1 MKFTNAIRPAM
12 ATMIISAAF
21 AVATPAQAQGPAGSY
36 GSGIACTNL
45 DTALP
50 ATLVLTFYSIDSD
63 VVALSYT
70 DPVQVPAGGSRNY
83 FTPSSPP
90 GLASGF
96 LGSAVV
102 SSDRALSCNVN
113 TQVVSAG
120 VGTAG
125 TPYRAGSSAGLDSS
139 QASATVYAPQLMKK
153 LAGTYD
159 SYMALQNTD
168 SAPIAVTVTYK
179 DRNGNAF
186 PAATE
191 TFTIKGQATHVSY
204 QASNANLPAGFLGGA
219 TVTSTGGKL
228 VGAVAF
234 YNSGTSAATAQFH
247 AYNTFA
253 VGGPKLFAPRQV
265 RNYYGYNS
273 GLSIQNIGAAAAAV
287 KITFT
292 FAGQTFVVNS
302 PAINPGATFS
312 PFIANLPELAG
323 VDALAVGSR
332 TGSAVIE
339 GPAGSSFVAIANED
353 NRGQYFSGA
362 TGPAIPAE
370 QVGFGSTYN
379 AMVDGTATNTVFF
392 AQVPSKAGG
401 FFSGGIQVANASA
414 TAGTCTITY
423 AGVAGATE
431 SNVALAGNGAMSRFA
446 PNVANLIV
454 APATSFNSAVK
465 VACTVPIY
473 GISNFSARSTAAFG
487 DSFITA
493 NGLNQ

>member
-1 MKFTNAIRPAM
+1 MKFSNALRPAM
-12 ATMIISAAF
+12 AAMILSAAF
-21 AVATPAQAQGPAGSY
+21 AVATPAQAQGPSGSY
-36 GSGIACTNL
+36 GSGIACNNL
-45 DTALP
+45 DASLP
-50 ATLVLTFYSIDSD
+50 ATLVLTFYAQDSD
-63 VVALSYT
+63 TVALSYT
-70 DPVQVPAGGSRNY
+70 DPNQVPAGASRNY

-96 LGSAVV
+96 IGSAVV

-120 VGTAG
+120 VGSAA
-125 TPYRAGSSAGLDSS
+125 TPARAGSSAGLDSS
-139 QASATVYAPQLMKK
+139 QAAAVLYAPQVMKA
-153 LAGTYD
+153 LAGTYN
-159 SYMALQNTD
+159 SYIAVQNTD
-168 SAPIAVTVTYK
+168 SAAIQVTVSYK

-186 PAATE
+186 PAADE
-191 TFTIKGQATHVSY
+191 TVSIKPQATHLFY
-204 QASNANLPAGFLGGA
+204 QASNANLPNGFLGGA

-228 VGAVAF
+228 VGAAAF
-234 YNSGTSAATAQFH
+234 YNSGATAGTAQFH
-247 AYNTFA
+247 AYNTFSA
-253 VGGPKLFAPRQV
+253 GGTKLFAPRIV

-273 GLSIQNIGAAAAAV
+273 GLSIQNIGTAAGTV

-292 FAGQTFVVNS
+292 FAGQSFVVNS
-302 PAINPGATFS
+302 PNIPAGSTYS
-312 PFIANLPELAG
+312 PFVPNLTELAG
-323 VDALAVGSR
+323 VDALAVSAR

-339 GPAGSSFVAIANED
+339 GTGSTFVAIANED

-362 TGPAIPAE
+362 TGPAIPTE

-379 AMVDGTATNTVFF
+379 TFVDGSATNTVFF

-401 FFSGGIQVANASA
+401 FFSGGFQVANASA
-414 TAGTCTITY
+414 NAGTCTITY

-431 SNVALAGNGAMSRFA
+431 SNVALAANASLSRFA

-465 VACTVPIY
+465 VACTVPVY
-473 GISNFSARSTAAFG
+473 GIANFSARSATYFG
-487 DSFITA
+487 DSFVTS